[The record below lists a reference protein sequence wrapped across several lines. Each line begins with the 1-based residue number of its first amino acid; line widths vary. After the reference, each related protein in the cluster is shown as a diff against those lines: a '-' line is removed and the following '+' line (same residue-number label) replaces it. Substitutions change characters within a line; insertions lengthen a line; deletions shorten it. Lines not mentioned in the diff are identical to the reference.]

1 MAPGFRSGRGVPL
14 RPAGGAGHAL
24 PLMALLGLLL
34 LAGCGFVATES
45 KLVGIWQVDL
55 PVPQKIVYV
64 FQKDHTYTMSITG
77 KTGAMQGTWKLDG
90 NLLTMTM
97 GSFAAYGVTNTLP
110 AVPGLSAQ
118 KNNIARL
125 TDSSMSWRTQTF
137 GPGLKLKRLKSLP
150 ASQSPQ

>member
-1 MAPGFRSGRGVPL
+1 MSVGERKSVRTLNNDGAAGGGGMAPGFRSGRGVPL

-97 GSFAAYGVTNTLP
+97 GSFAA
-110 AVPGLSAQ
+110 
-118 KNNIARL
+118 
-125 TDSSMSWRTQTF
+125 
-137 GPGLKLKRLKSLP
+137 
-150 ASQSPQ
+150 

>member
-1 MAPGFRSGRGVPL
+1 
-14 RPAGGAGHAL
+14 
-24 PLMALLGLLL
+24 MALLGLLL
-34 LAGCGFVATES
+34 VGGCGFVATES

-64 FQKDHTYTMSITG
+64 FQKDHTYTMSLGG

-90 NLLTMTM
+90 NLLTIDD
-97 GSFAAYGVTNTLP
+97 GVIRGLRNNKRAAP
-110 AVPGLSAQ
+110 VPGLGTQ
-118 KNNIARL
+118 RNNIARL
-125 TDSSMSWRTQTF
+125 TDSSMSWRSQTF